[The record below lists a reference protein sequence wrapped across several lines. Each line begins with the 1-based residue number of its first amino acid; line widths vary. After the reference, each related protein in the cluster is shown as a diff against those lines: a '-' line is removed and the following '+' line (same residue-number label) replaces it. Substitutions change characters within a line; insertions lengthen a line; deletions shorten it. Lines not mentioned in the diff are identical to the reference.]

1 LVLSQEG
8 AHLIRSAELEVSV
21 KMEKG
26 KKGWAKN
33 RRADT
38 VSECNSKDGIKS
50 SLREVYRLG
59 MKQPRNR
66 RLMQSQIRMKQEL

>member
-1 LVLSQEG
+1 VLSQEG

-38 VSECNSKDGIKS
+38 VSG
-50 SLREVYRLG
+50 V
-59 MKQPRNR
+59 
-66 RLMQSQIRMKQEL
+66 